1 MTLHI
6 MKHNHCY
13 IIILFLCFSS
23 ASAINYQSLVDV
35 REYKH
40 LRWTN
45 SIITFLEDSSGD
57 KYVVKQLKHQPN
69 KPYYSAKI
77 ICELVAIEVG
87 QSIHIPQNEV
97 CIIPAGIP
105 YIGKEFGMP
114 ATLHTHAP
122 GVRFD
127 KYSRDVFIDL
137 AIKQR
142 DHDGKAI
149 GLTRSVIY
157 HMSRHKDFPILVALD
172 TFVGNPARH
181 KHNFFYDETTDTFY
195 GIDMGASF
203 HVDLCKLSLNTIQ
216 SLMQNKRNL
225 LSQAEHEALRVYCN
239 TLKELA
245 RRYTP
250 LELCNKLDAYAE
262 YAGLLNSTFFDE
274 ATQNSCALYLQ
285 SCKQTI
291 NNSYQNVL
299 KLIHALESYLDSTQY
314 I

>member
-1 MTLHI
+1 MTLRI
-6 MKHNHCY
+6 MKQNYCS
-13 IIILFLCFSS
+13 IILLFLCFSS
-23 ASAINYQSLVDV
+23 AAAIQYQSLEDV

-45 SIITFLEDSSGD
+45 SIITFVVDPFGN

-69 KPYYSAKI
+69 KPYYLAKI

-87 QSIHIPQNEV
+87 ESIRIPQNEV
-97 CIIPAGIP
+97 CIIPPGVA
-105 YIGKEFGMP
+105 YVGKEFGMP
-114 ATLHTHAP
+114 ATLHTHVP
-122 GVRFD
+122 GIRFD
-127 KYSRDVFIDL
+127 KYSRDVFPDV

-149 GLTRSVIY
+149 GVTRSVIY
-157 HMSRHKDFPILVALD
+157 HMSRHKDFPALVALD

-181 KHNFFYDETTDTFY
+181 KHNFFYDEITDTFY

-203 HVDLCKLSLNTIQ
+203 HVDLCKLSLSTIQ
-216 SLMQNKRNL
+216 RLMQSKRNL
-225 LSQAEHEALRVYCN
+225 LSRAEHEALLVYCN

-245 RRYTP
+245 RIYTP
-250 LELCNKLDAYAE
+250 SDLCNKLDAYAE
-262 YAGLLNSTFFDE
+262 LAGLFNSTFFDE
-274 ATQNSCALYLQ
+274 VTQNSCALYLQ

-291 NNSYQNVL
+291 HNSFQNAL
-299 KLIHALESYLDSTQY
+299 KLINALERYLSSIQP